1 METYS
6 NETPTLLL
14 SVQAT
19 RQNRVCFSPSML
31 RRKTCGKPK
40 VLPTLRPAPRGDR
53 SCTVQGS
60 SWPEAPYLMTPRLR
74 AAVRGSCLRS
84 NIGWLLSLSS
94 LRRPICD
101 AALLHVLVRRS
112 RQHVGSRLLA
122 RVTEKG
128 IALHGANNRMQR
140 DGDVYHLGPALGT
153 DRYVTGH
160 SGSGHATSAV
170 KNPDFRRFKLS
181 HKD

>member
-1 METYS
+1 
-6 NETPTLLL
+6 
-14 SVQAT
+14 
-19 RQNRVCFSPSML
+19 
-31 RRKTCGKPK
+31 
-40 VLPTLRPAPRGDR
+40 
-53 SCTVQGS
+53 
-60 SWPEAPYLMTPRLR
+60 
-74 AAVRGSCLRS
+74 
-84 NIGWLLSLSS
+84 
-94 LRRPICD
+94 
-101 AALLHVLVRRS
+101 
-112 RQHVGSRLLA
+112 LLA

-153 DRYVTGH
+153 DRYVIGH